1 MCLHKEGR
9 GVSYL
14 VKTRKK
20 CETEKQSSI
29 ALGLIFLREQMQVLL
44 MIMKLVQTVDY
55 LRPLTSFLTFMRK
68 PRQQGK
74 WIYWQSPLRKS
85 LVNDAQ
91 METME

>member
-1 MCLHKEGR
+1 
-9 GVSYL
+9 
-14 VKTRKK
+14 
-20 CETEKQSSI
+20 
-29 ALGLIFLREQMQVLL
+29 